1 MFARDR
7 DLLMLEPALP
17 REVDWVGQ
25 RLLDAGSGVVSAG
38 GTALLL
44 TGISGLAALSIASG
58 QLIRVDGVWGE
69 IVSAIEPN
77 LLTISRLRADADA
90 PAIPLSVGGA
100 TPSDVRVISF
110 GAQIGGVHAALMES
124 LGLGDD
130 GLDEVA
136 VLDGALMAR
145 IEALGAL
152 GIVYS
157 GAASMVGGGGDGMRD
172 AMGLKGAMYR
182 ERFEQQRRTLS
193 VRIDT
198 DGDGEADEMRSLRG
212 ARLDRAQRMR
222 RA

>member
-7 DLLMLEPALP
+7 DLLIFEPALP
-17 REVDWVGQ
+17 REVDWIGQ
-25 RLLDAGSGVVSAG
+25 RLLDGGTGVISAG

-44 TGISGLAALSIASG
+44 TGVNGLAALAIEAG

-77 LLTISRLRADADA
+77 LVTISRLRSDSEA

-110 GAQIGGVHAALMES
+110 AAQIGAVHAALMES
-124 LGLGDD
+124 LGLGED
-130 GLDEVA
+130 GLDAGA

-145 IEALGAL
+145 LEALGAL

-157 GAASMVGGGGDGMRD
+157 GAASMLGGGGDGMRD
-172 AMGLKGAMYR
+172 AMSVKGEMYR
-182 ERFEQQRRTLS
+182 ERFEHQRRTLS

-198 DGDGEADEMRSLRG
+198 DGDGEADEMRSLRA
-212 ARLDRAQRMR
+212 ARLDKSQRMR